1 MRRRSLLITSLAA
14 FGLTAFGGLTSCGS
28 PDTPAGPPLPPDPR
42 PAAAT
47 FAARLMGALLLP
59 GQNHLS
65 SPASILLAL
74 GLLRPGASGTVAE
87 ELDEVLGVSGREE
100 WEAWAEQ
107 TIETLGSRS
116 GTFTEAEVTKQ
127 VTLRIAQ
134 AAFAAV
140 GLQLKPDYVASI
152 TERLDATVAEV
163 DFTRPDDAA
172 HTINQWADE
181 HTDGQIDQILDAGQI
196 DPGTVL
202 MLANALHLAAHWR
215 REMAIEPTP
224 STPFI
229 REDGS
234 VVNVRMMSDTVNG
247 WYADEQMDAALIP
260 FVGERLAMAVAL
272 PRTSDWAA
280 LMTDWADGGLDAMLS
295 GFDLGQP
302 ISLSMP
308 SWTMDWSDNLNKA
321 LMELGLGSL
330 FRAAGDLSGIA
341 DGGISVD
348 QVVHRAVMAVDE
360 YGVVAS
366 AVTAIAIATSA
377 PVEPKE
383 LRLDRPFAF
392 VIFDTETR
400 LPLFIGRLS
409 DPH

>member
-1 MRRRSLLITSLAA
+1 MRRRTLLTTSLAA

-28 PDTPAGPPLPPDPR
+28 PGTPADPLPPPDPR
-42 PAAAT
+42 PAAAS
-47 FAARLMGALLLP
+47 FAARLMGDSLLP
-59 GQNHLS
+59 GQNHLH

-107 TIETLGSRS
+107 TIDTLMARS
-116 GTFTEAEVTKQ
+116 DTFTEGDVTKE

-140 GLQLKPDYVASI
+140 GLRLEPDYVTSI
-152 TERLDATVAEV
+152 TERLDATVDEV
-163 DFTRPDDAA
+163 DFARPDDAA
-172 HTINQWADE
+172 RIINQWADE
-181 HTDGQIDQILDAGQI
+181 HTDGQIDKILDAGQI
-196 DPGTVL
+196 SPGTVL

-215 REMAIEPTP
+215 REMAIEPEA
-224 STPFI
+224 STPFT

-234 VVNVRMMSDTVNG
+234 VVEVRMMSDTVYG
-247 WYADEQMDAALIP
+247 WYADEAVEAALIP
-260 FVGERLAMAVAL
+260 FVGEQLAMAVAL
-272 PRTSDWAA
+272 PRTADWPA
-280 LMTDWADGGLDAMLS
+280 LMTSWADGGLDAMLS
-295 GFDLGQP
+295 GFDPGQQVAL
-302 ISLSMP
+302 SLP
-308 SWTMDWSDNLNKA
+308 GWAMDWSDNLNDV
-321 LMELGLGSL
+321 LVELGLGSI
-330 FRAAGDLSGIA
+330 FNADGDLSGITDA
-341 DGGISVD
+341 RISVG
-348 QVVHRAVMAVDE
+348 QVMHRAVMAVDE

-366 AVTAIAIATSA
+366 AVTAIAMVTSA
-377 PVEPKE
+377 PAEPKE

-409 DPH
+409 DPQ